1 MKWLTAQLE
10 TASLN
15 HTAAHHRISVR
26 PKNRRPPKRNAV
38 QNGIIITSNIPPT
51 INESSD
57 TLDSLELISSG
68 VSSSNASSP
77 VESKNVSILRKSS
90 SRLSRNSDIFEELE
104 AKLPRKQ
111 SSVISLSPDSLDSTP
126 SRTFNDTIGVDSEDH
141 SPENRSITR
150 RYFFSFSQKKTSFTF
165 STLLFLHLLY
175 FYFFKW
181 RGTWF

>member
-1 MKWLTAQLE
+1 MNYFTAQLE

-26 PKNRRPPKRNAV
+26 PKNRRPPKRNAI
-38 QNGIIITSNIPPT
+38 QNGIIPSNIPPT
-51 INESSD
+51 ITENSD
-57 TLDSLELISSG
+57 TLDSLELISSSGG

-104 AKLPRKQ
+104 AKLPRKP
-111 SSVISLSPDSLDSTP
+111 SSVVSLSPDSLDSTP
-126 SRTFNDTIGVDSEDH
+126 SRTFNDTADSEDH

-150 RYFFSFSQKKTSFTF
+150 R
-165 STLLFLHLLY
+165 
-175 FYFFKW
+175 
-181 RGTWF
+181 